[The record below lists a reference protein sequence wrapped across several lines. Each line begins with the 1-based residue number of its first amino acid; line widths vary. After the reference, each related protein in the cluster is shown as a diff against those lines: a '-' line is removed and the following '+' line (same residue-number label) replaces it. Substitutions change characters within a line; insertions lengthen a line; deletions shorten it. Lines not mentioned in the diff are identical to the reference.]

1 MRSLF
6 IKVCSIALGVL
17 LCSCQKD
24 TPEAMKS
31 VSFAMESSLEYGQA
45 PVLHISTTRPGQEL
59 TLSVD
64 IDGRFSYCKDENITM
79 PQNGQKDIALS
90 GFDFTPGQHTVHAE
104 AIGCVCGKKAT
115 GDFTILILQ
124 NALKDNSNTI
134 E

>member
-1 MRSLF
+1 MNSLF
-6 IKVCSIALGVL
+6 IKLIGFAFGVL

-24 TPEAMKS
+24 TSEAMKS
-31 VSFAMESSLEYGQA
+31 VTFSMDSSVEYGQA

-59 TLSVD
+59 TLSVN
-64 IDGRFSYCKDENITM
+64 IDGRFFYCKDESITM
-79 PQNGQKDIALS
+79 PQDGRKNIALS
-90 GFDFTPGQHTVHAE
+90 GFDFQPGQHTVHAE